1 MIQLKDNVLCCDK
14 NLASNLILETVKLM
28 PKSERLSKKFS
39 LRISASES
47 RIFIQRNIKFKKY
60 MW

>member
-1 MIQLKDNVLCCDK
+1 MLRQ

>member
-1 MIQLKDNVLCCDK
+1 MSRQ

-28 PKSERLSKKFS
+28 PKNERLSKKTS

-47 RIFIQRNIKFKKY
+47 RIFIQRNIEFKKY
-60 MW
+60 MWL